1 MNPQI
6 FADKIY
12 YYEGAIKDPKEVVAL
27 IELTDANLTN
37 FDAIKKWH
45 EWVASGDDEKYVF
58 GQQKFTDESKL
69 KSSSDI
75 VKILYLT
82 LKNALTKVGKDYASK
97 NDIDYIDPESISISK
112 YESGAE
118 MGPHVD
124 YHGEPNLQPLMSAV
138 MYLNDDMD
146 GGELHFTELDVRIK
160 PKAGSIVVFP
170 SVEPYYHRSTPV
182 ISGVKYMSPAFW
194 IKRLDN

>member
-1 MNPQI
+1 LHKSPQI
-6 FADKIY
+6 FADKIF
-12 YYEGAIKDPKEVVAL
+12 YYEDAIVDPKAL
-27 IELTDANLTN
+27 VEMIELTDENL
-37 FDAIKKWH
+37 
-45 EWVASGDDEKYVF
+45 SSDDEKYVF

-69 KSSSDI
+69 ETSSQI
-75 VKILYLT
+75 VALIYST
-82 LKNALTKVGKDYASK
+82 LKNALTRVGKDYAEK
-97 NDIDYIDPESISISK
+97 QGIDYIDPAPISISK
-112 YESGAE
+112 YISGAE

-124 YHGEPNLQPLMSAV
+124 YYGDPTVQPLMSAV

-146 GGELHFTELDVRIK
+146 GGELHFTEFDIKIK

-170 SVEPYYHRSTPV
+170 SVEPFYHRSTPV